1 MKALKIIEKVLFILA
16 VVFTAIGLVL
26 VLTFEGNNVNV
37 IIACVEKLFP
47 FGFGSATTF
56 LLLGA
61 MLKYNENKLASTVG
75 KALVLIT
82 ECVLFGIALYV
93 TSNDTAQAS
102 SESSS
107 NGVVTLL
114 FIGSIIYF
122 VSLGASLIIYVCL
135 RVKPQKS
142 NNPEDDPVISQVIMW
157 KNLEERGIITKEEF
171 EKKRVEILGLNNEQK
186 DSK

>member
-37 IIACVEKLFP
+37 TIACVEKLFP
-47 FGFGSATTF
+47 FGFGGATTF

-107 NGVVTLL
+107 NGVATLL